1 MMGVHRPDL
10 PGEIA
15 GFYTREA
22 FTSKASTAVHPDGA
36 PRPRAVLTAAKDLKA
51 VPIDWLWP
59 GWLAAGKLHV
69 LGGQPGTGKTT
80 LAMKMAAVISRGG
93 TWPDGRF
100 APVGNVIIWSGEDD
114 PADTLLPRLLAAG
127 ADPERV
133 FFVTGL
139 KEGTEERPFDP
150 ARDMPV
156 LRETVAG
163 IPNVKLIVCDPI
175 VSAVAGDSHK
185 NAETRRALAPLVDL
199 AADRGAALVGITHFS
214 KGTAGREP
222 VERITG
228 SLAFG
233 ALARVVM
240 VAAKETEGED
250 GTGGRRIFARAKSNI
265 GPDDGGFAYRLDQVP
280 MPGDD
285 RIAASVVTFGDRIEG
300 SARDMLAAAEGS
312 PEDGPMGSAKAD
324 AEAFLLDV
332 LLNDP
337 TPTKQ
342 VKAAAAEAGLAW
354 ATVRRAKDTLK
365 VVARKEGM
373 DGGWL
378 WSLPKV
384 LTGD

>member
-1 MMGVHRPDL
+1 
-10 PGEIA
+10 
-15 GFYTREA
+15 
-22 FTSKASTAVHPDGA
+22 
-36 PRPRAVLTAAKDLKA
+36 
-51 VPIDWLWP
+51 
-59 GWLAAGKLHV
+59 
-69 LGGQPGTGKTT
+69 
-80 LAMKMAAVISRGG
+80 MKMAAVISRGG
-93 TWPDGRF
+93 TWPDGKY
-100 APVGNVIIWSGEDD
+100 APEGNVIIWSGEDD

-127 ADPERV
+127 ADPARV

-139 KEGTEERPFDP
+139 KEGGEERPFDP
-150 ARDMPV
+150 AKDMAV

-199 AADRGAALVGITHFS
+199 AAGRGAALVGITHFS

-240 VAAKETEGED
+240 VAAKEPEAED
-250 GTGGRRIFARAKSNI
+250 GSPGRRIFARAKSNI
-265 GPDDGGFAYRLDQVP
+265 GPDDGGFAYKLDQVP

-285 RIAASVVTFGDRIEG
+285 RITASVVIFGERIEG

-324 AEAFLLDV
+324 AEAFLLD
-332 LLNDP
+332 LILDGP
-337 TPTKQ
+337 TPTKK

-354 ATVRRAKDTLK
+354 ATVRRAKDHLK
-365 VVARKEGM
+365 VVSRKDGM
-373 DGGWL
+373 DGGWI
-378 WSLPKV
+378 WSMPEGAQWEPKV
-384 LTGD
+384 STLKE